1 MRLHSS
7 LRGAERRRGLR
18 DREIQIKPQHD
29 YLTLAIR
36 QTTNRPA
43 HHVALRKPLALI
55 DVDISTIIGSKPLAD
70 TPTLAAPT
78 VTRQIHE
85 HPVRVRVRRL
95 SRQNVSWSRSSACP
109 RSPHNKNALRSNDG
123 AARRANASNSPRS
136 PSPLNQ
142 SLQPTTLI
150 TPTAQAR
157 LSRPN
162 NFFQPLK
169 CPAQPL
175 AQILFSEPAQPR
187 RRVAASTALPAE
199 PGALPAARLAC

>member
-95 SRQNVSWSRSSACP
+95 SRHDP
-109 RSPHNKNALRSNDG
+109 PLRRPPKRQLEQILRMP
-123 AARRANASNSPRS
+123 AIPTQQERAPQQRRRRAPRER
-136 PSPLNQ
+136 LK
-142 SLQPTTLI
+142 LATI
-150 TPTAQAR
+150 TVAT
-157 LSRPN
+157 
-162 NFFQPLK
+162 
-169 CPAQPL
+169 
-175 AQILFSEPAQPR
+175 EP
-187 RRVAASTALPAE
+187 VAATHNTHNSNRASQVVTTQQL
-199 PGALPAARLAC
+199 LPAAQVSGPTARADPLLRTRPATAPSRRIDSASR